1 MQGDR
6 CYAIHAPYPHF
17 DVEYE
22 FPVRT
27 LENAQVN
34 CKARTINLCN
44 FFRKL
49 EIDKIGRFWR
59 FQ

>member
-22 FPVRT
+22 FPVRP
-27 LENAQVN
+27 LENPQVN
-34 CKARTINLCN
+34 WMY
-44 FFRKL
+44 
-49 EIDKIGRFWR
+49 IGQVRILLFYW
-59 FQ
+59 F